1 MIPHANVTAQ
11 QNHPPGTLHQWQPQ
25 QVQQH
30 HLYLQMQGATEP
42 VQAGQNQRIFQP
54 SHLQQQNATMDYFH
68 HPQPQNHH
76 LQGQP
81 CGLQDLSEMQMP

>member
-1 MIPHANVTAQ
+1 MFPSDTDLSI
-11 QNHPPGTLHQWQPQ
+11 L
-25 QVQQH
+25 
-30 HLYLQMQGATEP
+30 LQMQGATEP

-54 SHLQQQNATMDYFH
+54 SHLPQQNATMGYFH